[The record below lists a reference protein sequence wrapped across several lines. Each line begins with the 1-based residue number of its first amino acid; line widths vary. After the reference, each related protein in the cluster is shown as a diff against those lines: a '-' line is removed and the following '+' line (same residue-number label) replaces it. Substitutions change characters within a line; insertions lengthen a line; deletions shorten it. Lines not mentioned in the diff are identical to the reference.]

1 MNFTQIE
8 FASPEYDEAIGLRY
22 EILRKPLG
30 LTYTVEQL
38 EAEWDDFHL
47 VVYDADYEMIGY
59 LNLTIVDEKTLKMR
73 QVAIAEMAQSRGIG
87 SALVQFSEQFARG
100 KGYEKIILHA
110 RETAIPF
117 YQKNKYRAVGEPFE
131 EVGIPHRK
139 MEKWVVK

>member
-38 EAEWDDFHL
+38 AEEWDDFHL
-47 VVYDADYEMIGY
+47 VAYDADYEMIGY
-59 LNLTIVDEKTLKMR
+59 LNFRIVDEKTLKMR
-73 QVAIAEMAQSRGIG
+73 QVAIAERAQNRGIG
-87 SALVQFSEQFARG
+87 SELVKFSEQFAKG

-117 YQKNKYRAVGEPFE
+117 YEKNKYRIFGEPFV
-131 EVGIPHRK
+131 EVGIAHRK

>member
-38 EAEWDDFHL
+38 SEEWDDFHL
-47 VVYDADYEMIGY
+47 VAYDADYEMIGY
-59 LNLTIVDEKTLKMR
+59 LNLTIIDEKTLKMR
-73 QVAIAEMAQSRGIG
+73 QVAIAERVQNYGVG
-87 SALVQFSEQFARG
+87 TALVQFSEQFAKG
-100 KGYEKIILHA
+100 KGYETILLHA

-117 YQKNKYRAVGEPFE
+117 YQKNKYRLVGAPFE
-131 EVGIPHRK
+131 EVGIVHRK
-139 MEKWVVK
+139 MEKFIG

>member
-30 LTYTVEQL
+30 LTFTVEQL
-38 EAEWDDFHL
+38 AEEWDDFHL
-47 VVYDADYEMIGY
+47 AAYDADYEMIGY
-59 LNLTIVDEKTLKMR
+59 LNFKIVDEKTLRMR
-73 QVAIAEMAQSRGIG
+73 QVAIAERAQNRGIG
-87 SALVQFSEQFARG
+87 TALVQFSEQFAKG

-110 RETAIPF
+110 RETAISF
-117 YQKNKYRAVGEPFE
+117 YQKNKYRIFDEPFV

>member
-38 EAEWDDFHL
+38 SEEWDDFHL
-47 VVYDADYEMIGY
+47 VAYDADYEMVGY
-59 LNLTIVDEKTLKMR
+59 LNFRILDEKNLRMR
-73 QVAIAEMAQSRGIG
+73 QVAIAERAQNHGIG
-87 SALVQFSEQFARG
+87 SSLVHFSEQFAKN

-117 YQKNKYRAVGEPFE
+117 YLKNKYRIFGEPFT
-131 EVGIPHRK
+131 EVGIAHRK
-139 MEKWVVK
+139 MEKFID